1 MILQIT
7 NLFLILGI
15 GSASYYFV
23 KKVLLNKIKKD
34 AHQRFSSDNLGV
46 PIGGFVIFSF
56 IFIFNFY
63 ESSSELVILFLIF
76 FLGLMSD
83 IKIFNS
89 PKYRFISQAIL
100 IFIFIYFSD
109 YKIASTKILFFD
121 IYLNNY
127 YINIFFTTYCLLI
140 LLNGSNFIDGLNS
153 LTLSYFLLVLIFILL
168 ISHDI
173 NLIYDYYII
182 VNLVFIISVCIIL
195 NFFNI
200 IFLGDN
206 GAYLIGL
213 FIGLFL
219 IKIHQ
224 LNSNI
229 SPYFI
234 ILLLWYPCFENLFSI
249 VRKKLFKF
257 SIINPDN
264 SHLHHL
270 LFLYLREKF
279 KKRDKI
285 ISNNI
290 TSISI
295 VTYNFAIFLLG
306 YKYYYNT
313 KFMVLLIIVNI
324 LVYIFIYLKL
334 LKFFENKKSI
344 NSD

>member
-1 MILQIT
+1 M
-7 NLFLILGI
+7 
-15 GSASYYFV
+15 
-23 KKVLLNKIKKD
+23 
-34 AHQRFSSDNLGV
+34 H
-46 PIGGFVIFSF
+46 
-56 IFIFNFY
+56 NF
-63 ESSSELVILFLIF
+63 
-76 FLGLMSD
+76 
-83 IKIFNS
+83 K
-89 PKYRFISQAIL
+89 
-100 IFIFIYFSD
+100 
-109 YKIASTKILFFD
+109 
-121 IYLNNY
+121 
-127 YINIFFTTYCLLI
+127 
-140 LLNGSNFIDGLNS
+140 
-153 LTLSYFLLVLIFILL
+153 
-168 ISHDI
+168 
-173 NLIYDYYII
+173 
-182 VNLVFIISVCIIL
+182 
-195 NFFNI
+195 FFNI